1 MPRTVAA
8 SAVIIQFP
16 KAAPRRLLFSKKER
30 QALLALAYAVPGAGV
45 DIAADDKGN
54 EHCSLGAANFEEGA
68 WWTVFVTAA
77 GFDVVNF
84 AGYRVARFVAIEPL
98 VERMG
103 PHIAHMLGL
112 ATPSGDA
119 AEESGQATGPR
130 FLTVV

>member
-8 SAVIIQFP
+8 TATIIQFP
-16 KAAPRRLLFSKKER
+16 KTASRRLLFSKKER

-45 DIAADDKGN
+45 DIAADDKGD

-68 WWTVFVTAA
+68 WWTVLVTAA

-84 AGYRVARFVAIEPL
+84 AGYRVARFDAIEPL
-98 VERMG
+98 VERMR
-103 PHIAHMLGL
+103 PHIAHMLGI
-112 ATPSGDA
+112 AAPSGDA
-119 AEESGQATGPR
+119 KAGSDQAGSR